1 MVVSCSRGMVMPAGL
16 RQVAPAID
24 GGLPAARLGDL
35 EQLLLREPLAVLED
49 RARDRWHGDPQ
60 PWLDACRA
68 EVARAE
74 AFIRRFERIVA
85 QPEADAA

>member
-1 MVVSCSRGMVMPAGL
+1 AQSEPERVEFEAHGLKGMCATLG
-16 RQVAPAID
+16 AND
-24 GGLPAARLGDL
+24 CARLF
-35 EQLLLREPLAVLED
+35 AVLED